1 MLPVPTTAD
10 LAGFS
15 GRDVETYTP
24 FSDTAL
30 GQATLL
36 FQLVTKLDV
45 MPSDPAQALLV
56 RYAIFQMAD
65 RLYLE
70 QSYAETTAG
79 PFQSETIGSYSYSM
93 KSATATKARTGGS
106 TGLDWWDLA
115 VDTFAAAG
123 TSVTGS
129 GSVGGGFDDDLGVD
143 VNGRRGI
150 RDFTGDADWPPY
162 IRIS

>member
-10 LAGFS
+10 LAAFS
-15 GRDVETYTP
+15 GRDADTYTS

-45 MPSDPAQALLV
+45 MPSDPAQASLI
-56 RYAIFQMAD
+56 RYAIFEMAD

-70 QSYAETTAG
+70 QSYSEDTAS
-79 PFQSETIGSYSYSM
+79 PYQSETIGSYSYSM
-93 KSATATKARTGGS
+93 KSATAIKARTGGN
-106 TGLDWWDLA
+106 TGLTWWDLA

-143 VNGRRGI
+143 ANGRRGI
-150 RDFTGDADWPPY
+150 RDASGEPEWPPY